1 VADLLPSERLQPCLL
16 DRLTD
21 QDPDQ
26 RKEGREQRV
35 VSMRKYR
42 EAVLRDLGWL
52 LNTGN
57 LANLEELDGFK
68 EVQSSVVNYGM
79 PDLCGLTASGLDP
92 IEIEESLVEAIRTFE
107 PRILPHTLEV
117 RSVPV
122 GESGGANSVSFEI
135 QGQLW
140 AQPTHE
146 ALFIR
151 TEVDLETGQFAIKES
166 GR

>member
-1 VADLLPSERLQPCLL
+1 MADLLPTERIQPCLL

-21 QDPDQ
+21 ENPGQQ
-26 RKEGREQRV
+26 KEGREQRV
-35 VSMRKYR
+35 VSMRRYR
-42 EAVLRDLGWL
+42 EAVLRDIGWL

-57 LANLEELDGFK
+57 LASLEELGGFK
-68 EVQSSVVNYGM
+68 EALKSVLNYGM
-79 PDLCGLTASGLDP
+79 PDLCGLTASGLDL
-92 IEIEESLVEAIRTFE
+92 IDLEERLMEAIRTFE

-117 RSVPV
+117 RSVPI
-122 GESGGANSVSFEI
+122 GDSAEHHSVSFEV

-140 AQPTHE
+140 AQPMHE

-166 GR
+166 RR

>member
-1 VADLLPSERLQPCLL
+1 MADLLPTERLQPCLL

-21 QDPDQ
+21 ESPDQ
-26 RKEGREQRV
+26 RSEGREQRV
-35 VSMRKYR
+35 VSMRRYR
-42 EAVLRDLGWL
+42 EAVLRDIGWL

-57 LANLEELDGFK
+57 LSSLEDIAGFK
-68 EVQSSVVNYGM
+68 EALKSVVNYGM

-92 IEIEESLVEAIRTFE
+92 VEVEERLVEAIRTFE
-107 PRILPHTLEV
+107 PRVLPHTLEV
-117 RSVPV
+117 KSVPV
-122 GESGGANSVSFEI
+122 GDHAGANSVSFEI

-140 AQPTHE
+140 AQPMHE

>member
-1 VADLLPSERLQPCLL
+1 MADLLPTERIQPCLL

-21 QDPDQ
+21 ESPGQQ
-26 RKEGREQRV
+26 KEGREQRV
-35 VSMRKYR
+35 VSMRRYR
-42 EAVLRDLGWL
+42 EAVLRDIGWL

-57 LANLEELDGFK
+57 LASLEEIGGFK
-68 EVQSSVVNYGM
+68 EALKSVLNYGM

-92 IEIEESLVEAIRTFE
+92 IEVEERLMEAVRNFE

-122 GESGGANSVSFEI
+122 GESGETNSISFEI

-140 AQPTHE
+140 ARPMHE
-146 ALFIR
+146 ALVIR

-166 GR
+166 RR